1 MGITAVGIWLC
12 RHVLSGGAWY
22 QQGSGRAGTEAIGGT
37 LGRAS
42 TRSVASCQSSRAGVK
57 DGGIPDVGQVS
68 FAGSALALHTLVTSF
83 AEGGS
88 CSRSRC
94 FGHRGGVGWWR
105 SAARSAAVAAG
116 PWAARRQ
123 YFRPG
128 RGCHAVASP
137 RAERGR
143 DRRHWISVDGRRLRV
158 GHGGLRAQRLGAQSI
173 GQGGTRLGLAL
184 PAGIAGRGGLELVW
198 EA

>member
-1 MGITAVGIWLC
+1 MQACSQW
-12 RHVLSGGAWY
+12 GAWY
-22 QQGSGRAGTEAIGGT
+22 QQGSGRAGTEAIGGR

-42 TRSVASCQSSRAGVK
+42 VRSVASCQSSRASVK

-116 PWAARRQ
+116 PRAAGVSISGLVGVVMPLRR
-123 YFRPG
+123 
-128 RGCHAVASP
+128 RGQ
-137 RAERGR
+137 REGETGG
-143 DRRHWISVDGRRLRV
+143 IGSVSM
-158 GHGGLRAQRLGAQSI
+158 GGGFMSV
-173 GQGGTRLGLAL
+173 T
-184 PAGIAGRGGLELVW
+184 AGCELS
-198 EA
+198 A